1 MTAKRESFAS
11 VTSDPLLVR
20 RTHLSAALHRIH
32 TFKHLSFQKIFRT
45 SVLHSPSRSDTPEG
59 TDNAPIV
66 GEEHVRSACAD
77 AQQFPWSDASLPAEV
92 RAWLVVQAMTEDE
105 KFAWLSGPMAIPIAG
120 SDKPE
125 GALGSAAYYPAVPR
139 LGIPAQ
145 QQTDASLGVGNLA
158 NVRPGDNATALPSSL
173 LLGATF
179 NPIMARE
186 TGAMVGQEAR
196 AKGFN
201 VQLAGGANL
210 VREPRGGRNFEYVSE
225 DPLLTGVIAGNSV
238 AGIQSQGVVSTVKHF
253 ALNPQETGRVVV
265 NSHIAD
271 QALHESDLLAFKIA
285 IEIGEPGAVMPGYNL
300 VNGEWASENAYLINT
315 VLKGEWGYPGWVMS
329 DWGATHSVE
338 KAALAGLDVQ
348 SGANLDPEPYF
359 AEPLR
364 TAVSNGLVPQ
374 SRIDDMVHR
383 QLRSLFAV
391 GVIDTPPKPG
401 AAIDYA
407 AHRLLAQRSAEQGIV
422 LLKNKADVLPLSR
435 GANRIVVIGT
445 QADIGVVAGGGSS
458 AVAPIGSVT
467 TPGFE
472 FMGTMMEKVYHPS
485 SVLNAIKSE
494 ACAAQVVYV
503 SANDA
508 AAAVTAAHGAD
519 AVIVVAEEWRS
530 EGQDAQGLSLP
541 DDQDALITAVAKANA
556 NTVVVLISGGPV
568 TMPWLDDVVGVV
580 AAFYPGLGGGEAIAG
595 ILFGRVNPSG
605 RLPITFP
612 QSVEQLPH
620 PEQRDPST
628 TTSNPGEPIKGEI
641 FCMDYNVE
649 GADVGYRWFDARSLT
664 PLFPFG
670 YGLSYTRFE
679 AHDFHV
685 SDEGGRFVARFVV
698 SNSGDLTGAYVAQV
712 YVAGEGV
719 IKFPKRLCAFERVE
733 LAPGESK
740 KLELEIDPRFFA
752 RFDTAAR
759 QWAISEGTYSVR
771 LADNAADPGK
781 SMSLNVSARN
791 VKP

>member
-1 MTAKRESFAS
+1 MDNSR
-11 VTSDPLLVR
+11 
-20 RTHLSAALHRIH
+20 
-32 TFKHLSFQKIFRT
+32 
-45 SVLHSPSRSDTPEG
+45 RSD
-59 TDNAPIV
+59 APKATNIASSSRKD
-66 GEEHVRSACAD
+66 HPRSASTEAP
-77 AQQFPWSDASLPAEV
+77 QFPWSDASLPPET
-92 RAWLVVQAMTEDE
+92 RASLVVQAMTEDE

-125 GALGSAAYYPAVPR
+125 GALGSAAYYPAVSR

-179 NPIMARE
+179 NPAMARE

-253 ALNPQETGRVVV
+253 AVNPQETGRVVV
-265 NSHIAD
+265 SSDIAD

-315 VLKGEWGYPGWVMS
+315 VLKGEWSYPGWVMS

-359 AEPLR
+359 ADPLR
-364 TAVSNGLVPQ
+364 TAVSKGVVPQ
-374 SRIDDMVHR
+374 SRIDEMVHR

-391 GVIDTPPKPG
+391 GVIDNPPQPG
-401 AAIDYA
+401 AAIDYS

-422 LLKNKADVLPLSR
+422 LLKNEAGVLPLAR
-435 GANRIVVIGT
+435 GASRIVVIGT
-445 QADIGVVAGGGSS
+445 QADIGIVAGGGSS
-458 AVAPIGSVT
+458 AVTPIGSVT
-467 TPGFE
+467 KPGFE
-472 FMGTMMEKVYHPS
+472 FMGAVMEKVYHPS
-485 SVLNAIKSE
+485 SVLNAIKAE
-494 ACAAQVVYV
+494 ACAARVDYV
-503 SANDA
+503 SANDL
-508 AAAVTAAHGAD
+508 AAAVKAAHGAD

-541 DDQDALITAVAKANA
+541 DGQDALISSVANANA
-556 NTVVVLISGGPV
+556 NTVVVLVSGGPV
-568 TMPWLDDVVGVV
+568 TMPWLDDVVAVV

-612 QSVEQLPH
+612 QSVGQLPH
-620 PEQRDPST
+620 PEQRDPAT
-628 TTSNPGEPIKGEI
+628 TTSNPGEPIKGDI
-641 FCMDYNVE
+641 FHVDYNVE
-649 GADVGYRWFDARSLT
+649 AADVGYRWFDSRALT

-670 YGLSYTRFE
+670 YGLSYTRFKTQ
-679 AHDFHV
+679 DLQV
-685 SDEGGRFVARFVV
+685 SDEGGRVVARFVV
-698 SNSGDLTGAYVAQV
+698 SNVGGLAGAYVAQV
-712 YVAGEGV
+712 YVTGEGA
-719 IKFPKRLCAFERVE
+719 IKFTKRLGAFERVE
-733 LAPGESK
+733 LEPGESRE
-740 KLELEIDPRFFA
+740 LELEIDPRFFA
-752 RFDTAAR
+752 RFDTTSRRWVIA
-759 QWAISEGTYSVR
+759 EGTYHVR
-771 LADNAADPGK
+771 AADNAADPGQ
-781 SMSLNVSARN
+781 SVSLNLGARN
-791 VKP
+791 FKPGR